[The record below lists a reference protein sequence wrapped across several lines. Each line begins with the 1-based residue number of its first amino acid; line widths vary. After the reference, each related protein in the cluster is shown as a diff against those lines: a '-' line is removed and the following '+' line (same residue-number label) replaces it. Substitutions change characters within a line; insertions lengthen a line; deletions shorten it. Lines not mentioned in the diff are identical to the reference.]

1 VDRFRAHSVRVVAE
15 AVPVGVGASEVPS
28 MGIANGQLR
37 VDPAEAVAR
46 VAAARRSRLLRVY
59 RRRLRPE
66 DLEDC
71 YSQATLELLARAR
84 KTPFASAAHIENA
97 VANYLRAA
105 GAPSDYPRAIFAYN
119 HAEWYV
125 AEVLSWARRYR
136 ARYG

>member
-1 VDRFRAHSVRVVAE
+1 
-15 AVPVGVGASEVPS
+15 

-84 KTPFASAAHIENA
+84 ATPFVSAAHIEHA
-97 VANYLRAA
+97 MARYLRAA
-105 GAPSDYPRAIFAYN
+105 GAPSNYPAAIFAYN
-119 HAEWYV
+119 HAWWYV
-125 AEVLSWARRYR
+125 ADVLDWAKRYR
-136 ARYG
+136 ARYD